1 MQKNLLA
8 LLIAC
13 LVFSP
18 IGFNANATYSEPVV
32 TSSVVNSISLSG
44 TGSSINWSV
53 NGHSVKGFKVAWSK
67 NANPTYPT
75 RSGDKY
81 HYHSSPSKDSDT
93 LTAFSGDGTY
103 YVRVCEYLGGK
114 CGVYSNQITVVLG
127 DGSDSDNSSDNVE
140 SISLEANGSSIS
152 WEVSG
157 NSPKG
162 FKVAWS
168 KNENPTYPTR
178 SGDKYHYHSSPS
190 KVSDTLT
197 AFSGEGV
204 YYVRVCEYLGGACGV
219 YSNQVKVQ
227 IGSANTAVACTM
239 DYSPVCGVD
248 GKTYSNK
255 CMLTAAGVSKKA
267 YGECPKDAEIVA
279 IEGSAELLSGNKLDD
294 ILSELQEL
302 RSLVREQQ
310 NQIKYLKGLM
320 DDVSQVTTEMQTSIN
335 SFITYGVDDNTKR
348 LGEGERAAVMHSYK
362 QAFGKLPGTETELED
377 AIKIANGRFP
387 TATSEEAEIAA
398 KKRFE
403 KIYKRIADM
412 NNSEDKAAITVMAYG
427 LRQRAENRNLDSE
440 RNGIR
445 IFRGIYGN
453 NPETTEEWNVMQ
465 AITYSG
471 ASRGVD
477 TDGDLLTDEREAELG
492 TDPNNRDS
500 DGDGFGDG
508 EEVANG
514 FDPLAA

>member
-1 MQKNLLA
+1 MKKYMKKNLLV
-8 LLIAC
+8 LLISILA
-13 LVFSP
+13 LSP
-18 IGFNANATYSEPVV
+18 LTFIANATHVEPTATTDPV
-32 TSSVVNSISLSG
+32 TAITLSG
-44 TGSSINWSV
+44 EG
-53 NGHSVKGFKVAWSK
+53 A
-67 NANPTYPT
+67 A
-75 RSGDKY
+75 
-81 HYHSSPSKDSDT
+81 
-93 LTAFSGDGTY
+93 
-103 YVRVCEYLGGK
+103 
-114 CGVYSNQITVVLG
+114 
-127 DGSDSDNSSDNVE
+127 
-140 SISLEANGSSIS
+140 IS
-152 WEVSG
+152 WNTNGTSG
-157 NSPKG
+157 KG

-190 KVSDTLT
+190 KASDTLT
-197 AFSGEGV
+197 AFSGEGI

-219 YSNQVKVQ
+219 YSNQIKVQ
-227 IGSANTAVACTM
+227 LAGDKAVVCTM
-239 DYSPVCGVD
+239 EYAPICGSD

-255 CMLTAAGVSKKA
+255 CMATVAGVSKA
-267 YGECPKDAEIVA
+267 HYGECKKDAEIVA
-279 IEGSAELLSGNKLDD
+279 IEDKAELLSGNKLDD

-310 NQIKYLKGLM
+310 NQIKYLQDLM
-320 DDVSQVTTEMQTSIN
+320 SDVNQVTAEMQNSIN

-362 QAFGKLPGTETELED
+362 SAYGKLPGTESELGD

-387 TATSEEAEIAA
+387 TVTSEEAEAAA

-412 NNSEDKAAITVMAYG
+412 DNPEDKAAITVMAYG

-440 RNGIR
+440 RNGIK

-471 ASRGVD
+471 ATRGVD
-477 TDGDLLTDEREAELG
+477 SDGDLLTDEREEELG
-492 TDPNNRDS
+492 TDPNNRDT
-500 DGDGFGDG
+500 DGDGFWDG

-514 FDPLAA
+514 FDPLKA